1 MPVRQVAI
9 EGFSAL
15 PSVAAV
21 DPVLG
26 LLAVGCAGGRV
37 KVYGKEGVE
46 RVLQLP
52 SRKDVKFLQF
62 DVNEVRPPR
71 APARSRTASMP
82 LQTSAT
88 GAPELVGRNACR
100 AA

>member
-1 MPVRQVAI
+1 RRRHPRRWCTRRKSLTFRGRSPATCWWPARCGPGERRCPPPLDANLRCGALVRDGVPVRQVAI

-37 KVYGKEGVE
+37 KVYGKEGV
-46 RVLQLP
+46 
-52 SRKDVKFLQF
+52 
-62 DVNEVRPPR
+62 
-71 APARSRTASMP
+71 
-82 LQTSAT
+82 
-88 GAPELVGRNACR
+88 
-100 AA
+100 